1 MLTEHQERH
10 AAALAA
16 RPVDADGHPLCACGA
31 ILDGPSV
38 DCEDCRGRR
47 HEREIERSML
57 ANNRHAALDHLS
69 ARWAWVEDDAAYF
82 GAVKSPKLRGVA
94 ARYTLDAGGLLVL
107 GGSGK
112 GKTASVNRA
121 LRRLVRAATRRA
133 DVPRVVWTTAAA
145 LVGARIEQKFGEHE
159 APLIGKARAA
169 PVLVVD
175 VRNMREQ
182 LLTRTS
188 VLFDQIIDA
197 GPEPYG
203 IAATG
208 DPDKMIFTNRSFD
221 GDIDSPSPRPGGI
234 GLLTRTEGS
243 RT

>member
-175 VRNMREQ
+175 ELGFERLDQPFWTDLIDCRYGHGVTIVTSGASLEQ
-182 LLTRTS
+182 LRERYGGATIRKLLEPVDTS
-188 VLFDQIIDA
+188 VDA
-197 GPEPYG
+197 G
-203 IAATG
+203 T
-208 DPDKMIFTNRSFD
+208 
-221 GDIDSPSPRPGGI
+221 
-234 GLLTRTEGS
+234 
-243 RT
+243 